1 MAEYANLLFEIDNHI
16 AHITFNRPEAANAF
30 DLNLA
35 REFSD
40 AARRCDENRQ
50 VRAVLLS
57 GAGRMFCAGG
67 DLKSFAQQPPA
78 ELPDYLRRVT
88 HFLHNAITLFAHAR
102 APVVAAVHGSAA
114 GAGMSLTCAC
124 DFVVAAESAKFT
136 MAYTRAGL
144 TPDGSSTYFLPRIVG
159 LRRAMDLTLTNRVL
173 SAREAHE
180 MGIVTRVVPDAEL
193 MATAEGL
200 AKGFAQGPTRA
211 YLGVKRLFAESATRT
226 LEDQMELETEW
237 IADMGRTADG
247 SEGIASFL
255 EKRPPKFK
263 GE

>member
-1 MAEYANLLFEIDNHI
+1 MAEYSNLLFEIDNHI
-16 AHITFNRPEAANAF
+16 AHITLNRPDAANAF

-67 DLKSFAQQPPA
+67 DLKSFAQQPQA
-78 ELPDYLRRVT
+78 QLPDYLRQVT
-88 HFLHNAITLFAHAR
+88 HFLHHAITLFAHAR

-114 GAGMSLTCAC
+114 GAGMSLACAC

-144 TPDGSSTYFLPRIVG
+144 TPDGSATYFLPRIVG
-159 LRRAMDLTLTNRVL
+159 FRK
-173 SAREAHE
+173 ARELMMTNSILNARDALALN
-180 MGIVTRVVPDAEL
+180 IVTQVAPDDQLMQQALALAGEL
-193 MATAEGL
+193 AAGATL
-200 AKGFAQGPTRA
+200 ALG
-211 YLGVKRLFAESATRT
+211 GVKRLLLESSTNTLDAQMTR
-226 LEDQMELETEW
+226 ETQW
-237 IADMGRTADG
+237 ITDMCQNRDGR
-247 SEGIASFL
+247 EGIAAFVA
-255 EKRPPKFK
+255 KRPPKFA
-263 GE
+263 GG

>member
-1 MAEYANLLFEIDNHI
+1 MADYSTLLFDVRNNV
-16 AHITFNRPEAANAF
+16 AYITLNRPEAANALNAELAH
-30 DLNLA
+30 DLMEVSL
-35 REFSD
+35 
-40 AARRCDENRQ
+40 RCEEDPS
-50 VRAVLLS
+50 VRAVLLNA
-57 GAGRMFCAGG
+57 AGKLFCAGG
-67 DLKSFAQQPPA
+67 YFKK
-78 ELPDYLRRVT
+78 VT
-88 HFLHNAITLFAHAR
+88 FSLHKAISRFNR
-102 APVVAAVHGSAA
+102 MKAPVVLAIQGAAG
-114 GAGMSLTCAC
+114 GAGMSLACAG
-124 DFVVAAESAKFT
+124 DIVIAAESAKFT